1 MSGVLVIRTP
11 SGLSGDMLLAGLA
24 VMAGEAAD
32 IGSVLAA
39 TGLPLPPDA
48 VEIRPH
54 ALQGISG
61 WQARVRLPHE
71 HAHRRLG
78 DILAL
83 IEASHLSAPA
93 KTVAARAFTLLAEA
107 EGAVHG
113 RPPGEIAFHEVGALD
128 SILDTCVAAELLAR
142 IAPDRLVCSPLP
154 LCDGTVRC
162 AHGPL
167 PTPAPAVQ
175 ELLRGVPVRGL
186 ASTGETVTPTAIA
199 FLRAAGFAFGYW
211 PEMVIR
217 QTARIYGGRVLPE
230 VPNGAL
236 FALGDAGL
244 APVEQRPK
252 GLTEPGSEST

>member
-24 VMAGEAAD
+24 VMAGQAAD

-39 TGLPLPPDA
+39 TGLPLPQGA

-71 HAHRRLG
+71 HAHRHLG

-83 IEASHLSAPA
+83 IEASRLATPA
-93 KTVAARAFTLLAEA
+93 KAVAARAFTLLAEA

-113 RPPGEIAFHEVGALD
+113 CPPGKIAFHEVGALD
-128 SILDTCVAAELLAR
+128 SILDTCLAAELLVR

-162 AHGPL
+162 AHGLL

-175 ELLRGVPVRGL
+175 ELLRGVPVCGL

-199 FLRAAGFAFGYW
+199 FLRAAGFVFGDW

-217 QTARIYGGRVLPE
+217 QTARIYGGRVLPG

-236 FALGDAGL
+236 FALGDAVP
-244 APVEQRPK
+244 APAKHRPHDPA
-252 GLTEPGSEST
+252 GPDSESS